1 MYRECINPLSTGQ
14 SATVHLVLGGPPS
27 AQPNRTEQHGTTQD
41 NTEKYALNRVFSDLG
56 AGGREF
62 ESPHPDKVDQGG
74 SHADSGP
81 RFTRVTLVA
90 LKARR
95 LAPLIVAVLV
105 LPVALPVGG
114 PVAALDNGRV
124 PGGGVLRV
132 SVPEA
137 IGGKTVVGQ
146 LTVDRAVGAGFVTAF
161 GCDDGLPTNSDGT
174 VSRSDLN
181 FDGAVSPVASNR
193 LLVQA
198 DDTGDV
204 CFFTQQPAAL
214 IVDINGVTFDTGVNS
229 FPNRRTD
236 TRSRADPLVVG
247 GGVLRVSVPE
257 AVGGK
262 TVVGQLTVDQVMEA
276 GFVTAYGCNDGLPTD
291 PDGTVSRSDLNFDGT
306 ISPVSSNRLIVQ
318 ADSNGEICFYTL
330 GSAALIVDINGVS
343 DVGIGSF
350 ANQRTDTRGAPSP
363 RVAGGGV
370 LRVSVPQAVGGKTVV
385 GQLTIDQA
393 TQAGFVTA
401 YGCDDGIPTDT
412 DGTVTRSDLN
422 FDGTVSPVA
431 SNRLIVKADTNGDVC
446 FYAMRP
452 AAMIVDVNAV
462 SDVGISSFPNQ
473 RIDTRSATLPP
484 GSITSNNVPV
494 WPPYTALPPLDGVAA
509 LTGLPADATI
519 TGRPILAVKID
530 NYGPARPQWGLEH
543 ADAIIEENVEGI
555 TRFVALYHT
564 DLPDVV
570 GPVRSAR
577 IGDIDLLSAM
587 NRPVFAYSGAN
598 PGVTDWVGSAAFSN
612 VLVDFT
618 ALRNPCY
625 FRTADRPGPH
635 NLLLDPNC
643 AVDLATTA
651 GPARPLWSIDPSW
664 TQPAGVDAFADT
676 TFTLAMDGVV
686 VDWTWDS
693 ASGTYL
699 RSQDGLPHVTVDG
712 AQISARNVVELSTVY
727 VPSPVDAR
735 SPTPISVGSGSA
747 VVHRNGKAIPAIWLR
762 PTAYDHFEFVDTAT
776 GQPIPLDAGT
786 SFIELVRAS

>member
-1 MYRECINPLSTGQ
+1 M
-14 SATVHLVLGGPPS
+14 LV
-27 AQPNRTEQHGTTQD
+27 
-41 NTEKYALNRVFSDLG
+41 
-56 AGGREF
+56 
-62 ESPHPDKVDQGG
+62 
-74 SHADSGP
+74 
-81 RFTRVTLVA
+81 
-90 LKARR
+90 
-95 LAPLIVAVLV
+95 I
-105 LPVALPVGG
+105 PVALPVGG

-363 RVAGGGV
+363 RVAWGGV

-385 GQLTIDQA
+385 GQLTVDQA

-786 SFIELVRAS
+786 SFIELVRAP